1 MQMDEWMD
9 GEWEEQVI
17 CYISTKLLIIFHN
30 CCLLSEQKMHSV
42 ACAIGANTIRYTIY
56 LFSKTIFLK
65 F

>member
-1 MQMDEWMD
+1 MNADGWMD

-30 CCLLSEQKMHSV
+30 CCLLTSV

-56 LFSKTIFLK
+56 LFSKTIF
-65 F
+65 